1 MADAPLA
8 KVKVA
13 LIGCGYVARKHAAAL
28 QRIAGAEIVGAYDSD
43 GRSLAAFGAQQ
54 AIPVF
59 ASVEELMDVANPD
72 MLSILTPSGVHARN
86 ILELVRYRK
95 HLVVE
100 KPLALKLDDIDEI
113 FAACNT
119 HGVKL
124 FVVQQNRFN
133 PPVRRL
139 KRALEQGRFGKLVL
153 GTVRVRWCRT
163 QA

>member
-1 MADAPLA
+1 M
-8 KVKVA
+8 
-13 LIGCGYVARKHAAAL
+13 
-28 QRIAGAEIVGAYDSD
+28 
-43 GRSLAAFGAQQ
+43 
-54 AIPVF
+54 
-59 ASVEELMDVANPD
+59 
-72 MLSILTPSGVHARN
+72 
-86 ILELVRYRK
+86 
-95 HLVVE
+95 
-100 KPLALKLDDIDEI
+100 ALKLDDIDEI

-163 QA
+163 QAYYDEKPWRGTWAMDGGVLANPGQPLY